1 MRPPARSTKE
11 KSARDRLVTLEIDT
25 DDADVSGYEPVWQ
38 RDRWLGFVTSGGFGH
53 YIGKSLAMALVD
65 RDTVSNDKPLDV
77 HVVGKRLAAR
87 IIDEP
92 PPGILRVRACGPRRL
107 FNRRSYFQ
115 LADLVSSSP

>member
-11 KSARDRLVTLEIDT
+11 KSARDRLVTLEIDA

-77 HVVGKRLAAR
+77 HVEGKRLTAR
-87 IIDEP
+87 IIENPLWDP
-92 PPGILRVRACGPRRL
+92 VGSRMRA
-107 FNRRSYFQ
+107 
-115 LADLVSSSP
+115 